1 MDYKIAT
8 KCLATRLRKVLPLI
22 ISEDQTCGVPDRSI
36 FENLFLI
43 RDTIDFAR
51 EKDLPLAVIALDQEK
66 AFDRVN
72 RNFLN
77 RVLEKFNFGPSFRRW
92 VKIIYEDTSSAITNN
107 GWLSSYFAQTRGV
120 RQGCPLSPLLYCLVA
135 ETLGQAL
142 RNDPGIE
149 GIQIPGSRG
158 ADSKCSQYADDTTLL
173 VRNNY
178 SIQRAFT
185 IINLYE

>member
-1 MDYKIAT
+1 MLNVDYKIAT

-22 ISEDQTCGVPDRSI
+22 ISENQTCGAPDRSI

-77 RVLEKFNFGPSFRRW
+77 RVLEKFNFGPSFRQW
-92 VKIIYEDTSSAITNN
+92 VKMIYEDTSSAIIFFFSRFSC
-107 GWLSSYFAQTRGV
+107 LSRCSFFRCDPLVELFSGV
-120 RQGCPLSPLLYCLVA
+120 
-135 ETLGQAL
+135 
-142 RNDPGIE
+142 
-149 GIQIPGSRG
+149 
-158 ADSKCSQYADDTTLL
+158 
-173 VRNNY
+173 
-178 SIQRAFT
+178 F
-185 IINLYE
+185 